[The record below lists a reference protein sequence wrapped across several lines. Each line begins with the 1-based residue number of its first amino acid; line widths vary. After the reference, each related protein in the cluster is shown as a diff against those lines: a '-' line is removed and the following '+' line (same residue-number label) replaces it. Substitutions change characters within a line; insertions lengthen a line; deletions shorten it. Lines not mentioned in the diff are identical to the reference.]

1 MQLRI
6 RANETYSTGLAVLTA
21 NYQAQSNN
29 KKTIFQAKMKYA
41 CNCLKHQNIPK
52 NITFF
57 RLVNLSWDL
66 ENAMVNAL

>member
-41 CNCLKHQNIPK
+41 CNCLKRQTNQK
-52 NITFF
+52 NIFTIF
-57 RLVNLSWDL
+57 RWD
-66 ENAMVNAL
+66 NTS